1 MTSSTRTLLKQV
13 QVSEWGGPDRH
24 PHLLLTLEHMRQQ
37 GHWRGQGT
45 NSLQVGAVTTGLQS
59 QTQSEGL
66 LAQLPKEKNTPNLFS
81 LNLASPNFWSLWTL
95 DFKAKNQKES
105 CKHLAEDE
113 TALAGDQAVS
123 LRADTCLT
131 GIVF

>member
-13 QVSEWGGPDRH
+13 QASEWGGPDRH

-59 QTQSEGL
+59 QTQSGGL
-66 LAQLPKEKNTPNLFS
+66 LAQLPKEKNTPISILTELTKPQF
-81 LNLASPNFWSLWTL
+81 LEPL
-95 DFKAKNQKES
+95 D
-105 CKHLAEDE
+105 
-113 TALAGDQAVS
+113 T
-123 LRADTCLT
+123 
-131 GIVF
+131 